1 VKVIQKL
8 KTPISA
14 QLIPSFKQ
22 TERKLLSI
30 FMRVMDIVPEFRGHI
45 LELVGYKGGKT
56 SAYKSYMEP
65 SFDLLN
71 GPAVRPDGLITCK
84 RGQKEWSA
92 LVEAKSEN
100 NKIRPEQIENYTS
113 LARLLNVDAVITVS
127 NEFAASASDL
137 PYTLQKVKRKS
148 RDVFHFSWPS
158 IASEMTMFLE
168 WNKKLNDAEKI
179 ILSEAIR
186 FFSTKDSGVATF
198 DQMSPSWK
206 DFVNSANTVI
216 GFNSATQG
224 VADIVRDWHQERRD
238 LAIKLNEQMG
248 GGIAIKFPTK
258 QRNDAVERRKA
269 TREQLTKEYKLTALY
284 TFGKSKDSLEAVA
297 DLRACS
303 QTFVFSFDPPKGKK
317 IRAIST
323 WLGKI
328 LASNRTDH
336 LSIRLDWPGRE
347 SDTWYKASE
356 LVSHPERIIAG
367 RNYEPKKISFVSNLQ
382 NTQRFKSRKL
392 FIVDLEKGATDMI
405 SMLSQMELV

>member
-1 VKVIQKL
+1 
-8 KTPISA
+8 
-14 QLIPSFKQ
+14 
-22 TERKLLSI
+22 
-30 FMRVMDIVPEFRGHI
+30 MRVMDIVPEFRGHI

-258 QRNDAVERRKA
+258 QRNDAVERRKT

>member
-1 VKVIQKL
+1 MKVIQKL

-45 LELVGYKGGKT
+45 LESVGYKGGKT
-56 SAYKSYMEP
+56 STYKSYMEP

-71 GPAVRPDGLITCK
+71 GPTVRPDGLITCK

-92 LVEAKSEN
+92 LVEAKSEK

-113 LARLLNVDAVITVS
+113 LARLLSVDAVITVS
-127 NEFAASASDL
+127 NEFAASPGEL
-137 PYTLQKVKRKS
+137 PYTLQKTKRKS
-148 RDVFHFSWPS
+148 REVFHFSWS
-158 IASEMTMFLE
+158 GIASEMTLFLE
-168 WNKKLNDAEKI
+168 RNNKLNDAEKI
-179 ILSEAIR
+179 ILSETIR
-186 FFSTKDSGVATF
+186 FFSTKDSGVTTF

-238 LAIKLNEQMG
+238 LAIKLNELMG

-269 TREQLTKEYKLTALY
+269 TREQLTKDYKLTAQY
-284 TFGKSKDSLEAVA
+284 TFGRTKDTLEVIA

-303 QTFVFSFDPPKGKK
+303 QTFVYCFDPPKGKK
-317 IRAIST
+317 IRAISS
-323 WLGKI
+323 WLGKK
-328 LASNRTDH
+328 LASNRTEH
-336 LSIRLDWPGRE
+336 LSVRLDWPGRE
-347 SDTWYKASE
+347 SDTWYKASD
-356 LVSHPERIIAG
+356 LVAHPERIIAG
-367 RNYEPKKISFVSNLQ
+367 RNYEPKSISLVSNLQ
-382 NTQRFKSRKL
+382 ITKRFKSRNL

-405 SMLSQMELV
+405 SMLSQMELI

>member
-1 VKVIQKL
+1 MKVIQKL